1 MKELTLVAEITISY
15 KPALNRMPLIATT
28 LDAYVELKEFFSEEI
43 IRLQEEF
50 LVMYLNNGNRVLGV
64 HKLSKGGLTGTI
76 ADIRLILGTALKTAA
91 CSIILCHNHPSGTLK
106 PSISDIEITKKIIEA
121 GKFMDIRVLD
131 HLIIS
136 PDDRYI
142 SLSEEGLI

>member
-1 MKELTLVAEITISY
+1 MKELTQVAEITISY
-15 KPALNRMPLIATT
+15 KPTLNRMPLIATT
-28 LDAYVELKEFFSEEI
+28 LDAYVELKEFFLEDI
-43 IRLQEEF
+43 IRLQEQF

-64 HKLSKGGLTGTI
+64 YKLSKGGLTGTI
-76 ADIRLILGTALKTAA
+76 ADIRLILGTALKVAA

-106 PSISDIEITKKIIEA
+106 PSLSDIEITKKIIEA